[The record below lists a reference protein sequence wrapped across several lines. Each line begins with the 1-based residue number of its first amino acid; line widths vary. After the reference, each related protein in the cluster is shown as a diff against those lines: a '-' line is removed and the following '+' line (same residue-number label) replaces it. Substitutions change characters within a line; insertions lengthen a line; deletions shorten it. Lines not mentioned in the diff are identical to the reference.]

1 MCGVRPCM
9 QTFYLLL
16 CTSSEFPRLMGC
28 FPPTL
33 HLVSHKVHF
42 NFWKSCHLPLTRAF
56 ISLFSFQITHLE
68 LLLQDVAFQ
77 KLFLREG
84 MIFPRDFSP
93 LMFPTLTQN
102 SVIILLGCILSL
114 FLSWMYLH
122 CLWVFGGTGVGSP
135 LYSVGSLKGID
146 LKKHQVYGVFS
157 NTCVYLACSESCWCR
172 IDHKVVQIFP
182 FRKIVISSKFSFG
195 VFLPQI
201 NYLCK

>member
-1 MCGVRPCM
+1 MCGVHPCV

-16 CTSSEFPRLMGC
+16 CTSSEFPRLMEC

-33 HLVSHKVHF
+33 HLVSLKVHF
-42 NFWKSCHLPLTRAF
+42 NFWKSCNLPLTRAF

-68 LLLQDVAFQ
+68 LFLQDVAFQ
-77 KLFLREG
+77 KLFLRED
-84 MIFPRDFSP
+84 MNFPRDFSP

-102 SVIILLGCILSL
+102 SVIILFGCILS
-114 FLSWMYLH
+114 F
-122 CLWVFGGTGVGSP
+122 CLGCIFIAYEFEGTGVGSP

-146 LKKHQVYGVFS
+146 LKKHQVYGAFS
-157 NTCVYLACSESCWCR
+157 NMCVYLACLESCWCR

-182 FRKIVISSKFSFG
+182 FRKILISSKFSFG